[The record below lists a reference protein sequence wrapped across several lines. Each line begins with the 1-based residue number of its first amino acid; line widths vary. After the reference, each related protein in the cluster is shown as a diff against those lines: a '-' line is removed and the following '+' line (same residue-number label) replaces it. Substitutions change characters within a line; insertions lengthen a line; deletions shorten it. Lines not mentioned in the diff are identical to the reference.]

1 MKPNYEYPIELE
13 WTEAEKIAVVTF
25 YQQVEEAYEHGV
37 DKDNLL
43 AAYAAFKEVVP
54 DKGSER
60 QYDRAFA
67 EGSGYSTYQA
77 VKAARS
83 SSGRRVKLRP

>member
-1 MKPNYEYPIELE
+1 MKPNYEYPIELD

-37 DKDNLL
+37 DKNNLL
-43 AAYAAFKEVVP
+43 AAYAAFKKVVP

-60 QYDRAFA
+60 QYDREF
-67 EGSGYSTYQA
+67 EEQSDYSTYRA
-77 VKAARS
+77 VQAARKS
-83 SSGRRVKLRP
+83 SVQRVKLKR